1 VASHSVQEELL
12 DVVDVDDNLVRR
24 ASRGEIHRRGWLHRA
39 VHLFV
44 FNGRGEVYVQRRSS
58 SKDRFPQF
66 LDSSAAGHV
75 DPGESY
81 ENAALRELQEELGIE
96 AELHEVLRVP
106 ASDITDNEH
115 VVLYRVETDA
125 EPVPDPEEIQWG
137 GFMTPAQL
145 TSRMKETPG
154 DFVPG
159 FIYLWEEYLRVT
171 KDEQVANPDEDL
183 L

>member
-1 VASHSVQEELL
+1 MASHSVEEELL
-12 DVVDVDDNLVRR
+12 DVVDVDDNVVRR

-44 FNGRGEVYVQRRSS
+44 FNSAGEVYVQRRSS
-58 SKDRFPQF
+58 SKDRFPQL

-81 ENAALRELQEELGIE
+81 ENAALRELGEELGIE
-96 AELHEVLRVP
+96 AKLQEVFRVS

-125 EPVPDPEEIQWG
+125 QPVPDPEEIQWG
-137 GFMTPAQL
+137 GFMTPERL

-159 FIYLWEEYLRVT
+159 FIYLWKEYLRVREN
-171 KDEQVANPDEDL
+171 EQVAEPGEHFL
-183 L
+183 